1 MEFGGLSGSQGERSS
16 CIAVWWATPHCI
28 YHSATS
34 KQGGQLATHRGMC
47 SLQLGRQRARGDA
60 EASMLLPWP
69 HPPAASCLRA
79 GHRSAAPYH
88 RLKRSLA
95 ALAPP
100 PASTPKT
107 AAMFKYMRAVA
118 QREPH
123 DRERLI
129 GVSLVARLWA
139 SGAAKGK

>member
-60 EASMLLPWP
+60 EGSMLLPWL
-69 HPPAASCLRA
+69 HPPAASCLLV
-79 GHRSAAPYH
+79 GQTNAAAFN
-88 RLKRSLA
+88 RLKRCPA
-95 ALAPP
+95 ALPPP

-129 GVSLVARLWA
+129 GVSLVAR
-139 SGAAKGK
+139 